1 MGKTKGTVKIT
12 RKILCVLFVIF
23 LLTYPST
30 ATAANINSES
40 EIEYFDDGSYII
52 TTIDNLIQIIGKLHQ
67 NQHLKAETLQVLK
80 EWRKGIMAERLSKL
94 LLKMS
99 S

>member
-1 MGKTKGTVKIT
+1 MEMGVQNVQN
-12 RKILCVLFVIF
+12 LQ
-23 LLTYPST
+23 LLQ
-30 ATAANINSES
+30 
-40 EIEYFDDGSYII
+40 
-52 TTIDNLIQIIGKLHQ
+52 NLIQIIGKLHQ

>member
-1 MGKTKGTVKIT
+1 MEMGVQNVQN
-12 RKILCVLFVIF
+12 LQ
-23 LLTYPST
+23 LLQ
-30 ATAANINSES
+30 
-40 EIEYFDDGSYII
+40 D
-52 TTIDNLIQIIGKLHQ
+52 LIQIIGKLHQ
-67 NQHLKAETLQVLK
+67 NRHLKAEILQVLK